1 MDTFGDGHSFGEVN
15 FGAAELGDRRRTKRL
30 VKLADQL
37 SRHPG
42 GSLPDKLKSPADL
55 RALYRLCDC
64 DEVTHEAILA
74 PHRAVTLARVQDHG
88 GTLLVIHDATE
99 LDYTSRK
106 SLKDLGQIGNG
117 RGRGYICHN
126 SLVLDPQGGGTVF
139 GLANQILHRR
149 ATVPEKETKDRRR
162 RRKSRES
169 RLWMEGTKVLP
180 AEWRLVDVCDRG
192 ADTFEFLE
200 HEAHSGRRFV
210 VRSAHSR
217 AILIGH
223 GDEDQSFHLHAYAR
237 SLPTLGMRQFTIRA
251 QDGQPARKVKLAVSG
266 APIRVKAPHAKHGEH
281 GNTPLALW
289 VVSVREVNP
298 PCGTEPLEWILLT
311 NQPAETIDEACMVI
325 DWYEDRWVIEEY
337 HKGKKTGCG
346 IEKLQFTSEDR
357 LQPMIALLSI
367 VTLTLLNLRDASR
380 QPDATIRLATEI
392 ISLDYVR
399 VLSGWR
405 HKQIHEEWTIHDF
418 FFALARLGGH
428 QNRKGD
434 KPPGW
439 LVLWRGWTTLQ
450 AMVDGATAS
459 RRKKCG

>member
-1 MDTFGDGHSFGEVN
+1 MDTSSDGRSFGEMN

-37 SRHPG
+37 CRHPG

-55 RALYRLCDC
+55 SALYRLCDC
-64 DEVTHEAILA
+64 DQVTHEAILA
-74 PHRAVTLARVQDHG
+74 PHRAATLARVRDHI
-88 GTLLVIHDATE
+88 GTVLVIHDATE
-99 LDYTSRK
+99 LDYSSHK

-126 SLVLDPQGGGTVF
+126 SLVVDPQGGTVL

-149 ATVPEKETKDRRR
+149 VKVSKKESKDQRR

-169 RLWMEGTKVLP
+169 RLWLEGTKVLP
-180 AEWRLVDVCDRG
+180 AEWHVVDVCDRG

-200 HEAHSGRRFV
+200 HALNSGRRFA
-210 VRSAHSR
+210 VRSAYSR
-217 AILIGH
+217 AMFPGH
-223 GDEDQSFHLHAYAR
+223 GGESAICHLHAYAR
-237 SLPTLGMRQFTIRA
+237 NLPALGFRQVTIPAR
-251 QDGQPARKVKLAVSG
+251 DGQSARKAKLSVSG
-266 APIRVKAPHAKHGEH
+266 GPIRLKAPHAKHGEH
-281 GNTPLALW
+281 GNTPLPLW
-289 VVSVREVNP
+289 VVCVREVNP
-298 PCGTEPLEWILLT
+298 LPGTKPLEWIVLT
-311 NQPAETIDEACMVI
+311 NQPAETFDDASMVI
-325 DWYEDRWVIEEY
+325 DWYEYRWIIEEY
-337 HKGKKTGCG
+337 HKGMKTGCG
-346 IEKLQFTSEDR
+346 VEQLQFTSEDR
-357 LQPMIALLSI
+357 LQPMIALLSV

-380 QPDATIRLATEI
+380 RPDAKIRLATEI

-405 HKQIHEEWTIHDF
+405 HKQQRDDWTIHDF

-428 QNRKGD
+428 QNRKSD
-434 KPPGW
+434 KQPGW

-450 AMVDGATAS
+450 ALVDGATAI

>member
-1 MDTFGDGHSFGEVN
+1 MDTFSDGWSFGEVN

-37 SRHPG
+37 CRHPG
-42 GSLPDKLKSPADL
+42 GSLPEKLKCPADL

-64 DEVTHEAILA
+64 DQVTHEAVLA
-74 PHRAVTLARVQDHG
+74 PHRTVTLQRVQEHQ

-99 LDYTSRK
+99 LDYTSHK

-126 SLVLDPQGGGTVF
+126 SLVVDPEGGTVL

-149 ATVPEKETKDRRR
+149 VTVSKKETKDQRR

-169 RLWMEGTKVLP
+169 RLWLEGTKVLP

-200 HEAHSGRRFV
+200 HAVHSGRRFV
-210 VRSAHSR
+210 VRSAHGR
-217 AILIGH
+217 AVVPGH
-223 GDEDQSFHLHAYAR
+223 GKENKPCHLHTYAR
-237 SLPTLGMRQFTIRA
+237 SLPTLGFRQVTIPTR
-251 QDGQPARKVKLAVSG
+251 DGQPARKVKLSVSG
-266 APIRVKAPHAKHGEH
+266 GPIRVKAPHAKHGEH
-281 GNTPLALW
+281 GNAPLPLW
-289 VVSVREVNP
+289 VVCVREVNP
-298 PCGTEPLEWILLT
+298 LPGTKPLEWILLT
-311 NQPAETIDEACMVI
+311 NQPAETFEDACMVD
-325 DWYEDRWVIEEY
+325 DWYEDRWIIEEF

-346 IEKLQFTSEDR
+346 VEQLQFTSEDR
-357 LQPMIALLSI
+357 LQPMIALLSV

-380 QPDATIRLATEI
+380 RPDAKTRLATEV

-405 HKQIHEEWTIHDF
+405 HKQIYEDWTIHDF

-428 QNRKGD
+428 QNRRSD
-434 KPPGW
+434 KQPGW